1 MEYFII
7 TGTSGGLGEAL
18 ARSFSKADRTIF
30 CLSRN
35 PNPSLMK
42 YALESGAAIEF
53 IKTDLSKIDFLEE
66 KVEYIS
72 KKINPGIAKGI
83 YLINNAGI
91 LSPLG
96 PIEQGSAEAFSES
109 ALVNLA
115 APLALS
121 ALFISAFQDYSGIKR
136 IMNISSGAAQSPYEG
151 WASYCATK
159 AALEMATRVIAMEQQ
174 RKKNPVTIFCVAP
187 GVLETRMQEAIR
199 NSSPEKFPMH
209 QKFVALKENNQLQS
223 PQEAAQ
229 KLNNLLL
236 SQPIDNGALLDIRQ
250 LAL

>member
-18 ARSFSKADRTIF
+18 ARSFSKVGRTIF

-35 PNPSLMK
+35 PNPSLME

-96 PIEQGSAEAFSES
+96 PIEQGSVEAFSES

-121 ALFISAFQDYSGIKR
+121 ALFINAFQDYSGIKR

-159 AALEMATRVIAMEQQ
+159 AALEMATRVIALEQQ

-187 GVLETRMQEAIR
+187 GVVETRMQEAIR